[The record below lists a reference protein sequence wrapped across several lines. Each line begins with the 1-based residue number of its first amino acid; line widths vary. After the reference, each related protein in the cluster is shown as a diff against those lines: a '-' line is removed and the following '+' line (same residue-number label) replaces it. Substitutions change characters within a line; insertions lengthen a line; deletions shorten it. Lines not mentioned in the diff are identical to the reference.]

1 MVQECDDVMG
11 WAGLTVLPVGDFNH
25 VSGRLDRG
33 PVVGVVL
40 QFRLFVIQTGLTA

>member
-1 MVQECDDVMG
+1 MVREYDVME
-11 WAGLTVLPVGDFNH
+11 WVGLTVLPVWDFNH
-25 VSGRLDRG
+25 VSGRLNRG

>member
-1 MVQECDDVMG
+1 MVREYDVMG
-11 WAGLTVLPVGDFNH
+11 WVGLTVLPVGDFNH

-40 QFRLFVIQTGLTA
+40 QFRFFVIQTGLTA